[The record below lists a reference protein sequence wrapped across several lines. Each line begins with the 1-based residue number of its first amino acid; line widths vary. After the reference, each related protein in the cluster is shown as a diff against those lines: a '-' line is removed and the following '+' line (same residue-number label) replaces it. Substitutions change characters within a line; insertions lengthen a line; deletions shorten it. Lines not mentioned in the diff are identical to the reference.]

1 MVRSLTAVLCCSPLV
16 LIGQLQLLGS
26 GSERGEF
33 IRDVGSGWVMGMEV
47 EDAEMADC
55 KFLVVAFE
63 GQEGMES
70 WSLMGEAPMA
80 LNGLLQFEENA
91 VVLGEQYLENGRESL
106 LMAALNRDGLVGDVV
121 AFNENGNE
129 LEGLDATVVGDR
141 IWVTGF
147 AKTGEGISNGF
158 AIVTVETR
166 HVYLGRYNADFKKEV
181 SYVISGLD
189 EDAENTGRQLV
200 STSGSLFLAG
210 NSVKDGGSL
219 VFAAK
224 ADTQGQLDWS
234 REFSAEGSLGVSE
247 MIAVNDEL
255 WLWMTRESSGQG
267 SVVLVRMNQEGG
279 LLSSQEFEMEGM
291 ARSGHG
297 VVMGNGDVVL
307 NGVVGP
313 DRFRTRRFAL
323 HKAKGGGWRWAIQGD
338 GLTNECGSLVAKEG
352 AAHEFGHEFTPGAG
366 YDPVWRIWDPSDATQ
381 EWKGVSADAVSIEM
395 TPLELTLVPF
405 PAGQGWVDSELIK
418 KPIRV
423 APYEGLRCE

>member
-1 MVRSLTAVLCCSPLV
+1 MVRLLTLLLFFLPLV
-16 LIGQLQLLGS
+16 CYSQVQVVGT

-33 IRDVGSGWVMGMEV
+33 LGDVGSGWIMGMEV
-47 EDAEMADC
+47 EDAEMAEG

-80 LNGLLQFEENA
+80 LNGLLQFQGDA
-91 VVLGEQYLENGRESL
+91 IVLGEQYLENGRESL
-106 LMAALNRDGLVGDVV
+106 LMAALNRDGLVGEVV

-129 LEGLDATVVGDR
+129 LEGLDATVVGDG

-166 HVYLGRYNADFKKEV
+166 HVYLGRYNAELKKEV
-181 SYVISGLD
+181 SYVMSGLD
-189 EDAENTGRQLV
+189 EDAESTGRQLV

-210 NSVKDGGSL
+210 NSVKDGVSS

-224 ADTQGQLDWS
+224 ADTQGQLVWS
-234 REFSAEGSLGVSE
+234 RRLAAEGSLGVSE

-267 SVVLVRMNQEGG
+267 NVVLVRMNQEGF

-291 ARSGHG
+291 GRSGHG

-323 HKAKGGGWRWAIQGD
+323 HKAKGGNWRWAIQGD
-338 GLTNECGSLVAKEG
+338 GLTNECGLLVAKEG
-352 AAHEFGHEFTPGAG
+352 VAHEFGHEFTPGAG
-366 YDPVWRIWDPSDATQ
+366 YDPVWRMWDPSDESQ
-381 EWKGVSADAVSIEM
+381 GWKGVSADAVSIEM
-395 TPLELTLVPF
+395 SPLELTLDPF